1 MNLKMKRKLLNQ
13 QSIDKEKIRINLI
26 LEIGSEKVRKNQI
39 FIKSNQET
47 IKFLLTNISWTMSY

>member
-13 QSIDKEKIRINLI
+13 PSIDKEKIRINLI
-26 LEIGSEKVRKNQI
+26 LEIDSEKVRRNQI

-47 IKFLLTNISWTMSY
+47 IKFLLTNISSTTSY

>member
-13 QSIDKEKIRINLI
+13 PSIDKEKIRINLI
-26 LEIGSEKVRKNQI
+26 LEIDSEKVRRNQI